1 MSPPFKALRCSDE
14 PGLPHPDGHFDL
26 IYAMSVYTHLTGHW
40 AGWLLEH
47 RRVLADDGLLLVSF
61 LGEGMIKTL
70 IGEDWN
76 EDHIG
81 MNVLWAGK
89 SWEAGGPV
97 AFHSPWWLR
106 AHWGRAFEIISLL
119 PHTGE
124 ATPEGHG
131 LILARR
137 KDVHLSAGD
146 LERIEPGENREIT
159 ALEHQVR
166 QLHDET
172 LSFASREPEAAGV
185 GLVAAHCP
193 LRTAKRIVAR

>member
-1 MSPPFKALRCSDE
+1 VQRCHAQPSTR
-14 PGLPHPDGHFDL
+14 
-26 IYAMSVYTHLTGHW
+26 SVYTHLTDHW

-47 RRVLADDGLLLVSF
+47 HRVPADDGLLLVSF
-61 LGEGMIKTL
+61 LGEGMIKKL

-76 EDHIG
+76 EDQIG

-89 SWEAGGPV
+89 SWEAGGPI

-106 AHWGRAFEIISLL
+106 AHWGRAFEIVSLL
-119 PHTGE
+119 PHRGE

-146 LERIEPGENREIT
+146 LERIEPGEKRELT

-166 QLHDET
+166 QLRDET
-172 LSFASREPEAAGV
+172 LSLRAENQRLQESASWRLTA
-185 GLVAAHCP
+185 P